1 MRQIAVLFLFV
12 LFSGAALAAQSD
24 TDFELR
30 RLSTL
35 LDAVRQ
41 EQQSVY
47 QQFQMAEAMQRSES
61 KSAESGPPPVA
72 QDGRPPSY
80 DDNVRAKQELQTR
93 LKYYAD
99 EMRRL
104 SDKYRDLGN
113 QSAALMEEIR
123 ALAKAPR

>member
-1 MRQIAVLFLFV
+1 MRKSAILFLFA

-30 RLSTL
+30 RLTTL
-35 LDAVRQ
+35 LDAIRQ

-47 QQFQMAEAMQRSES
+47 QQFQMAEAMQRSEA
-61 KSAESGPPPVA
+61 KSAETGAPPA

-93 LKYYAD
+93 LQHYAD
-99 EMRRL
+99 EMKRL
-104 SDKYRDLGN
+104 SDKYRELGN
-113 QSAALMEEIR
+113 QGAGLMEEIR
-123 ALAKAPR
+123 SLARRP

>member
-1 MRQIAVLFLFV
+1 MRQIAVLFLFA
-12 LFSGAALAAQSD
+12 LFSSAALAAQSD

-30 RLSTL
+30 RLTTL

-61 KSAESGPPPVA
+61 KSAESGAPPVA

-104 SDKYRDLGN
+104 SDKYRELGN

-123 ALAKAPR
+123 ALAKSR